1 MIEVR
6 EFHRGLAST
15 GFRAGDW
22 IGLVIQ
28 RGNRWR
34 VSISPPHGTGRWSDF
49 RVKREAAERLA
60 SRKLKE
66 ALAMAA
72 KDGKEIVRAMK
83 AGERLCKTFR
93 SVDGCGSEPTYHL
106 DPSGRLCAPVAALC
120 AIESGEIEPCGDGLF
135 GAENSQSWVAKG
147 G

>member
-1 MIEVR
+1 MIEVS

-66 ALAMAA
+66 ALAMSA
-72 KDGKEIVRAMK
+72 KDGKDIVRIMK
-83 AGERLCKTFR
+83 TGERLCKTF
-93 SVDGCGSEPTYHL
+93 VTINGCACGPVYHL
-106 DPSGRLCAPVAALC
+106 DPSGRTCTPSAAVS
-120 AIESGEIEPCGDGLF
+120 AIESGDIEPCHDGLF
-135 GAENSQSWVAKG
+135 GVENSQSWVAKSG
-147 G
+147 